1 MALFHVYDDPKPEG
15 YYSQEPDAFYRTLLD
30 ADWILYLLLPLLLI
44 IIVWLMMVAW
54 RIHELPAHKADHKRM
69 RQAELV
75 SALTLLGLFM
85 HWVWAIALF
94 FAYVDWDELENSFI
108 RILRKAGMGGGGGG
122 STGAASTPP
131 QTVLVTPPVPPVT
144 PKSEEGSV

>member
-1 MALFHVYDDPKPEG
+1 MLFHVYDDPKPEG

-30 ADWILYLLLPLLLI
+30 ADWILYLLLPLLLV

-54 RIHELPAHKADHKRM
+54 RIHELPAHKADHKKM

-94 FAYVDWDELENSFI
+94 FAYVDWDELENTLV
-108 RILRKAGMGGGGGG
+108 RILRRSGAGGGG
-122 STGAASTPP
+122 SAVPEPTAVQSQIVLST
-131 QTVLVTPPVPPVT
+131 PVPPVT

>member
-15 YYSQEPDAFYRTLLD
+15 YYSSEPDALYRTLLD
-30 ADWILYLLLPLLLI
+30 ADWILYILLPLLLV
-44 IIVWLMMVAW
+44 IIVWLMVVAW
-54 RIHELPAHKADHKRM
+54 RIHEMPAHRADHKKM
-69 RQAELV
+69 RQVELV

-94 FAYVDWDELENSFI
+94 LAYVDWDELENTI
-108 RILRKAGMGGGGGG
+108 VRILRKASGNNAEPEPKVAA
-122 STGAASTPP
+122 TVAGAPP
-131 QTVLVTPPVPPVT
+131 IPRVE